1 MNSEFSQE
9 IPPSDPIDQGEG
21 DDWETVGEPTE
32 RRSSPAPTVEELV
45 SQMTQQMTRV
55 VEPQA
60 PAVESR
66 PEPSVT
72 TGAEEPVAAQA
83 EEEAPAEAGLV
94 DITSIL
100 GAPTV
105 TVVRSS
111 LLVETF
117 PE

>member
-1 MNSEFSQE
+1 
-9 IPPSDPIDQGEG
+9 
-21 DDWETVGEPTE
+21 VGGPAE
-32 RRSSPAPTVEELV
+32 RSRSPAPTVKELV
-45 SQMTQQMTRV
+45 SRMTQRSTRV

-66 PEPSVT
+66 PEPSTT
-72 TGAEEPVAAQA
+72 TGAEEPTAAQA

-94 DITSIL
+94 DIASIL

-111 LLVETF
+111 L
-117 PE
+117 